1 METACISK
9 RKAVVTEMKTLFRPL
24 CLALLLCLTS
34 VPAAFASEGGA
45 HAIVS
50 ATLPAW
56 SIIPFVGMLL
66 SIAICPLVKPH
77 WWEKNMLA
85 VAIGWSLVFL
95 VPFAAAYGMGEALF
109 RLLESVLIDYVP
121 FIVLLFGLFVVAGGI
136 AVKGTLAGTPK
147 INALLLLIGTVLASW
162 VGTTGAAML
171 MIRPVIKANAWR
183 QKKVHVIVFFIFLVA
198 NMGGCLTPLGDPPLF
213 MGFQRGVPFTW
224 TFHLLPI
231 LLFNMVILFLVFFF
245 LDSHLY
251 KKELAAG
258 RSPQDNQ
265 PAEKEPI
272 RVEGAHNI
280 VFIALIIVGVVAN
293 GVLPKEFAFF
303 ANGAGIPV
311 YDEIVFPYATVVEI
325 ILILLAA
332 YLSLKTTKTE
342 TRQLNEFTYAPI
354 AEVAKLFIGIFIT
367 MIPALI
373 FLKTHG
379 AELGLSEPWQMF
391 WATGAL
397 SSFLDN
403 TPTYLVFLQT
413 AGALGATQGI
423 ATSVGTVSQLML
435 EAISAG
441 AVFMGANTYIGNAPN
456 FMVKSIAEENKIK
469 MPSFFGYMGWSCAIL
484 IPTFILDMIIFF
496 W

>member
-1 METACISK
+1 METAFISK
-9 RKAVVTEMKTLFRPL
+9 RKAVVTEMKKLFRPL
-24 CLALLLCLTS
+24 CLALLLCLVS
-34 VPAAFASEGGA
+34 IPAAFASEGGA
-45 HAIVS
+45 HAVVS

-56 SIIPFVGMLL
+56 SIIPYVGMLL

-95 VPFAAAYGMGEALF
+95 IPFAVAYGMGEALF

-171 MIRPVIKANAWR
+171 LIRPVIKANAWR

-198 NMGGCLTPLGDPPLF
+198 NIGGCLTPLGDPPLF

-265 PAEKEPI
+265 PSEKEPI

-280 VFIALIIVGVVAN
+280 VFIALIIAGVVAN
-293 GVLPKEFAFF
+293 GVLPKEFALF

-332 YLSLKTTKTE
+332 YLSLKTTKAE

-354 AEVAKLFIGIFIT
+354 AEVAKLFIGIFVT

-423 ATSVGTVSQLML
+423 VTSVGTVSQLML

>member
-9 RKAVVTEMKTLFRPL
+9 RKAVVTEMKKLFRPAFI
-24 CLALLLCLTS
+24 ALLLCLTTI
-34 VPAAFASEGGA
+34 PAAFASESGS
-45 HAIVS
+45 HAVVS
-50 ATLPAW
+50 ATLPVW

-66 SIAICPLVKPH
+66 SIAVCPLVKPH
-77 WWEKNMLA
+77 WWEKNMLG

-95 VPFAAAYGMGEALF
+95 IPFAAVYGVGEAAF
-109 RLLESVLIDYVP
+109 RLLESVLLDYIP

-147 INALLLLIGTVLASW
+147 INTLLLLIGTILASW

-171 MIRPVIKANAWR
+171 LIRPVIKANAWR

-198 NMGGCLTPLGDPPLF
+198 NIGGCLTPLGDPPLF

-231 LLFNMVILFLVFFF
+231 LLFNMVILFLIFFL

-265 PAEKEPI
+265 PNEKEPI
-272 RVEGAHNI
+272 RVEGAHN
-280 VFIALIIVGVVAN
+280 VLFIALIIVGVVAN
-293 GVLPKEFAFF
+293 GILPKEVAFF
-303 ANGAGIPV
+303 ADGAGIPV
-311 YDEIVFPYATVVEI
+311 YDEIVFPYAIVVEI

-332 YLSLKTTKTE
+332 YLSLKTTKAE

-379 AELGLSEPWQMF
+379 AELGLSDPWQMF

-423 ATSVGTVSQLML
+423 VTSVGTVSQLML

-484 IPTFILDMIIFF
+484 IPTFILDMIVFF

>member
-198 NMGGCLTPLGDPPLF
+198 NIGGCLTPLGDPPLF

-231 LLFNMVILFLVFFF
+231 LLFNMVIL
-245 LDSHLY
+245 
-251 KKELAAG
+251 
-258 RSPQDNQ
+258 
-265 PAEKEPI
+265 

-435 EAISAG
+435 EAQC
-441 AVFMGANTYIGNAPN
+441 
-456 FMVKSIAEENKIK
+456 AELY
-469 MPSFFGYMGWSCAIL
+469 G
-484 IPTFILDMIIFF
+484 
-496 W
+496 

>member
-198 NMGGCLTPLGDPPLF
+198 NIGGCLTPLGDPPLF

-280 VFIALIIVGVVAN
+280 VFIALIIVGVVA
-293 GVLPKEFAFF
+293 KEFAFF

>member
-1 METACISK
+1 MQLKERRYI
-9 RKAVVTEMKTLFRPL
+9 MKHMIRPL
-24 CLALLLCLTS
+24 YCTLALFLLMT
-34 VPAAFASEGGA
+34 PAVFANEGGA
-45 HAIVS
+45 HAAVG
-50 ATLPAW
+50 ATLPTW

-66 SIAICPLVKPH
+66 SIAIIPLIKPH
-77 WWEKNMLA
+77 WWEKNMLGA
-85 VAIGWSLVFL
+85 AIGWSILFL
-95 VPFAAAYGMGEALF
+95 VPFSAAYGVNEALF
-109 RLLESVLIDYVP
+109 RLLESVLLDYVP
-121 FIVLLFGLFVVAGGI
+121 FIVLLFALFVVAGGI

-147 INALLLLIGTVLASW
+147 INALLLFIGTFLASW
-162 VGTTGAAML
+162 IGTTGAAML

-183 QKKVHVIVFFIFLVA
+183 QRKVHVIVFFIFLVA
-198 NMGGCLTPLGDPPLF
+198 NIGGCLTPLGDPPLF

-231 LLFNMVILFLVFFF
+231 LILNLIILFAVFFAI
-245 LDSHLY
+245 DHHLY

-258 RSPQDNQ
+258 RSPQDTQ
-265 PAEKEPI
+265 AGEKEPLH
-272 RVEGAHNI
+272 VEGIHNI
-280 VFIALIIVGVVAN
+280 LFIALIVLGVVAN

-303 ANGAGIPV
+303 ADGAGIPI
-311 YDEIVFPYATVVEI
+311 YDEIVFPYATLVEI
-325 ILILLAA
+325 VLLLAAA
-332 YLSLKTTKTE
+332 YLSLKTTKQSI
-342 TRQLNEFTYAPI
+342 RAINEFSYAPI

-373 FLKTHG
+373 ILKTHG
-379 AELGLSEPWQMF
+379 AELGLSQPWEMF

-423 ATSVGTVSQLML
+423 ATSVGTVSQIML

-469 MPSFFGYMGWSCAIL
+469 MPSFFGYMGWSCSIL
-484 IPTFILDMIIFF
+484 IPTFIIDMIIFF